1 MKKVVLAY
9 SGGLD
14 TSCAVKWLQ
23 DQYGFEV
30 ICFCAFIGE
39 VSDKT
44 VLRKRAEAAGA
55 GKIYIE
61 DLKEEFARDF
71 ILPALW
77 AEARYEGKYPL
88 ATALGRPLIAKH
100 LVEIAEKEGAGFVA
114 HGCTGKG
121 NDQVRIE
128 VGVRTL
134 NPSLKIIA
142 PLRQWEF
149 KSREEE
155 MEYAKKHHIP
165 VAATKASPYSLD
177 KNIWGT
183 AIEAGILENPM
194 QEPPEDAYVMT
205 RGLDDVPKRPQYIEI
220 EFENGIPVKLNGTR
234 KPLVEII
241 ESLNNIAGEYGVGRI
256 DQIENRLVGIKSR
269 EVYEAPAAT
278 VLLTAH
284 AELEAM
290 VLDREILHYKRV
302 LSEKYAELVYF
313 GLWFSPLKEALDQ
326 FFKHPQNRVT
336 GKVRIKLDRGHAVCV
351 GRTSPYSL
359 YSERLATYSA
369 QDAFDHRA
377 AEGFLKIWGLPYE
390 GLKQEKMKARKGNKK
405 QETGNK
411 EILAS

>member
-23 DQYGFEV
+23 DQYGFDV

-44 VLRKRAEAAGA
+44 ILQKRAKAAGA
-55 GKIYIE
+55 EKIYIE

-71 ILPALW
+71 IMPALW
-77 AEARYEGKYPL
+77 AHARYEGRYPL

-100 LVEIAEKEGAGFVA
+100 LVRVAEKEKADAVA

-134 NPSLKIIA
+134 NPKLKIIA

-149 KSREEE
+149 KTREEE
-155 MEYAKKHHIP
+155 IEYAKKHKIP
-165 VAATKASPYSLD
+165 IDATKKSIYSLD
-177 KNIWGT
+177 KNIWGI
-183 AIEAGILENPM
+183 AIEAGILENPW

-205 RGLDDVPKRPQYIEI
+205 RALSKTPKKPRYIEI
-220 EFENGIPVKLNGTR
+220 EFADGVPQKLNGTA
-234 KPLVEII
+234 KDLVTMI
-241 ESLNNIAGEYGVGRI
+241 EELNQIAGEYGIGRI

-269 EVYEAPAAT
+269 EVYEAPAAE
-278 VLLTAH
+278 VLLRAH
-284 AELEAM
+284 EELEGIVM
-290 VLDREILHYKRV
+290 DREFLHYKRV

-313 GLWFSPLKEALDQ
+313 GLWFSPLKDALDQ
-326 FFKHPQNRVT
+326 FFKSNQHRVT
-336 GKVRIKLDRGHAVCV
+336 GVIRLKLEAGHAIPV
-351 GRTSPYSL
+351 GRKSSFSL
-359 YSERLATYSA
+359 YSEKLATYSEG
-369 QDAFDHRA
+369 DVFDRKS
-377 AEGFLKIWGLPYE
+377 AEGFMKLWGLPYE
-390 GLKQEKMKARKGNKK
+390 GMKFSRKG
-405 QETGNK
+405 E
-411 EILAS
+411 